1 VSLDAI
7 VPGDRMRVRPGEKVP
22 VDGVILEGHA
32 TIDESLVTGESMPVG
47 TDAGAKVMAGTL
59 NQTGSFIM
67 RSPVIAAAAM
77 ALSSVSVIGN
87 ALRLRTAA
95 VDQGSLLIGGCRSSR
110 ACSASPGHIRNQDL
124 DQCKTHPTPG

>member
-1 VSLDAI
+1 MSLDAI
-7 VPGDRMRVRPGEKVP
+7 VPGDRLRVRPGEKVP
-22 VDGVILEGHA
+22 VDGVILDGHA

-95 VDQGSLLIGGCRSSR
+95 VD
-110 ACSASPGHIRNQDL
+110 
-124 DQCKTHPTPG
+124 